1 MVNVPEA
8 TAVRVY
14 EAATE
19 AAAMELMLTDA
30 RAMAV
35 HGWVVSKRRWV
46 DPATSGD
53 GPRGRWAGILG
64 AVRGR
69 AGGRQRG
76 SLWVVWKQAPVRYP
90 QGGRLEGRLNPGGYC
105 RKCGAAREVDAR
117 ACMICGTEAHRPEV
131 GNAR

>member
-19 AAAMELMLTDA
+19 AAAMELMRTDA

-53 GPRGRWAGILG
+53 GPGGRWAGILG
-64 AVRGR
+64 ALRGGSGR
-69 AGGRQRG
+69 GRQRG
-76 SLWVVWKQAPVRYP
+76 SLWVVWKQAPVRSA

-105 RKCGAAREVDAR
+105 RKCCAPREVDAR
-117 ACMICGTEAHRPEV
+117 T
-131 GNAR
+131 